1 MIKTYLGSVQY
12 IYISSLITFFIAGVQ
27 LILSSYYE
35 IYFLMIV
42 FSIISLGYFVFLI
55 LLSVD
60 LNKKDT
66 TNMLVRATKV
76 NDNII
81 TVEKPNRKQRKIRIV
96 KSDLGKFTEQQ
107 ELIVVLTKRTGLI
120 VDIKLEP

>member
-1 MIKTYLGSVQY
+1 MIKTYLGSVRN

-60 LNKKDT
+60 LKKKIQQIYVYELRKLT
-66 TNMLVRATKV
+66 
-76 NDNII
+76 I
-81 TVEKPNRKQRKIRIV
+81 T
-96 KSDLGKFTEQQ
+96 S
-107 ELIVVLTKRTGLI
+107 
-120 VDIKLEP
+120 